1 MQVKLQV
8 LYILEAKILINAIY
22 YGRILASSKI
32 LLYQGFACGT
42 QLTNRVVDVG
52 RILNPCYASFHSTF
66 VAIVLSK
73 QSLRLLSQWIQQ
85 FALNKP
91 EHFTFSLGLILL
103 LKTELSIEINLESHL
118 TTFNES

>member
-1 MQVKLQV
+1 MQI
-8 LYILEAKILINAIY
+8 LYILKAKILINPVY
-22 YGRILASSKI
+22 YGRILAPLKI
-32 LLYQGFACGT
+32 LLYQCFACGT

-52 RILNPCYASFHSTF
+52 RILNPCCASFHSTF
-66 VAIVLSK
+66 IEIVLSK
-73 QSLRLLSQWIQQ
+73 RSSCLLSQWIQR